1 MYFLKIYDNSTEKIW
16 EEQFYS
22 YYLFSK
28 RVTKLKHSKK
38 LIIVSR
44 SGLENENNY

>member
-1 MYFLKIYDNSTEKIW
+1 MYFLKIYYNNNKKIW

-38 LIIVSR
+38 LIVVSR
-44 SGLENENNY
+44 SGLENENKY